1 MKILITSDTHGKTEL
16 LLKVIKEEKPDKVFF
31 LGDQIDDIY
40 DLKNQV
46 TADICAVRGNVD
58 YGSQGLDDLVIE
70 IEGVNFFLTHGH
82 KYRIKYGLYPLYLKA
97 QEYEADYV
105 FFGHTHMYA
114 DFTEGSVRFINPGS
128 LGKPRDGSLGSYV
141 VLNIE
146 DKKCIFTKKM
156 LTS

>member
-1 MKILITSDTHGKTEL
+1 MKILIVSDTHGKTKL
-16 LLKVIKEEKPDKVFF
+16 LLEAIHKEKPDKIFF

-40 DLKNQV
+40 ALKSQIS
-46 TADICAVRGNVD
+46 ADICAVRGNVD
-58 YGSQGLDDLVIE
+58 YGSEGLDDLVIE
-70 IEGVNFFLTHGH
+70 IEGINFFLTHGH

-114 DFTEGSVRFINPGS
+114 DFTEGQLRFINPGS
-128 LGKPRDGSLGSYV
+128 LAKPRDGSTGSYV
-141 VLNIE
+141 ILDIE
-146 DKKCIFTKKM
+146 DKNCFFTKKM